1 MADPGRITLERRG
14 HLLLMGIDRPTRR
27 NGFSLAMYEALAR
40 AYHELD
46 IEDDLRCGVL
56 FAHGDHFTA
65 GIDLI
70 EFVEPFSLGRSVVP
84 SDGLDPMGLDGP
96 RVRKPIVVAVSGI
109 CFTIGIELML
119 AADIRIASSDTRFS
133 QMEVRRGIYA
143 VGGAT
148 VRFARE
154 CGWGNAM
161 KHLLTGDEFD
171 AAEAFRIG
179 LVQEVVAP
187 GQQVERAIALAS
199 EIADQAP
206 LAVAATLASARI
218 EVLEGEE
225 EAGRRLLPDLRPL
238 INSEDVQEGL
248 ASFLQKRKAEFKGR

>member
-1 MADPGRITLERRG
+1 MADPGQITVERDHHVLR
-14 HLLLMGIDRPTRR
+14 MGIDRPSRR
-27 NGFSLAMYEALAR
+27 NGFSLSMYEQLSR
-40 AYHELD
+40 AYWMLD
-46 IEDDLRCGVL
+46 RDADLRCGVL

-65 GIDLI
+65 GIDLL
-70 EFVEPFSLGRSVVP
+70 EFVEPFSLGRSLVP
-84 SDGLDPMGLDGP
+84 LDGLDPMGLDGP
-96 RVRKPIVVAVSGI
+96 RVRKPVIVAVQGI

-119 AADIRIASSDTRFS
+119 AADIRIAARGTRFS

-171 AAEAFRIG
+171 SDEAYRIG
-179 LVQEVVAP
+179 LVQEVVDA
-187 GQQVERAIALAS
+187 GAQVQRAMDLAN

-206 LAVAATLASARI
+206 LAVQATLASARL
-218 EVLEGEE
+218 EVLEGEA

-238 INSEDVQEGL
+238 FNSEDVQEGL
-248 ASFLQKRKAEFKGR
+248 ASFLAKRKADFKGR